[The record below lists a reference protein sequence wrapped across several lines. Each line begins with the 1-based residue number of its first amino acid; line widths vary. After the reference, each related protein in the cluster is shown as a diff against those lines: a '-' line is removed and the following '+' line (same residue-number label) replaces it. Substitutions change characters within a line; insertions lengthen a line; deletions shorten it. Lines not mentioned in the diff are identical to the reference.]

1 MEKKTVFTREDYNK
15 LSEELNRLKT
25 EGRDDIAEKIKE
37 ARSHGDLSE
46 NAEYDEAMNEQAKL
60 EAEIAK
66 LEADLRNAK
75 ILDETELT
83 TEFVRIGSK
92 VKLYD
97 MDFEE
102 EVEYKIQI
110 FKLLNSRKKFISA
123 IVKASFSALKELGF
137 EVSKTHGTKELIYD
151 IINTIISDLLLTKQ
165 NLEEGLNAEEL
176 FDFEKSAHIKSL
188 SRSLIKETFCL
199 KYDDCNGTLLCKN
212 FQPELIY
219 TDENGNKNIITTF
232 SDLF

>member
-102 EVEYKIQI
+102 ELEYKI
-110 FKLLNSRKKFISA
+110 
-123 IVKASFSALKELGF
+123 LGKSDLDNG
-137 EVSKTHGTKELIYD
+137 V
-151 IINTIISDLLLTKQ
+151 ISDLSPVGSAVMGKKVGDIAEVQTPSGKVIKMEI
-165 NLEEGLNAEEL
+165 LEIS
-176 FDFEKSAHIKSL
+176 K
-188 SRSLIKETFCL
+188 
-199 KYDDCNGTLLCKN
+199 
-212 FQPELIY
+212 
-219 TDENGNKNIITTF
+219 
-232 SDLF
+232 

>member
-102 EVEYKIQI
+102 EVEYKI
-110 FKLLNSRKKFISA
+110 
-123 IVKASFSALKELGF
+123 LGK
-137 EVSKTHGTKELIYD
+137 SDLSNG
-151 IINTIISDLLLTKQ
+151 IISDLSPVGSALMGKKVGDIAEVLTPSGKVIKMEI
-165 NLEEGLNAEEL
+165 LEIS
-176 FDFEKSAHIKSL
+176 K
-188 SRSLIKETFCL
+188 
-199 KYDDCNGTLLCKN
+199 
-212 FQPELIY
+212 
-219 TDENGNKNIITTF
+219 
-232 SDLF
+232 